1 MPSRHRFRPAP
12 GQPMLAHV
20 TSRIV
25 NRAFW
30 FDEEAKRVF
39 RGLMRKYEGF
49 GGLRVITYCLM
60 SNHFHLLVEVP
71 ARPEQM
77 LDEEAMLAHLE
88 ATLGKRKAQEYRD
101 LFGLWRSNG
110 CAGEIPKMLAAL
122 WKRMFDLSA
131 FVQALKLGF
140 SKWYNR
146 KHGRKGTLWEERFAS
161 VLVEGA
167 GNAVAT
173 MAAYID
179 LNPVRAGLACDPKEY
194 QWSGY
199 GEAVGGGRMARRGI
213 AMAVG
218 ALRRQKLGDAA
229 AMRWDEAQAVYRK
242 WIYWEG
248 QEVKADG
255 TTPGRKGFAVEQ
267 IEAVLKAGGKLAL
280 ADLVRL
286 RVRHFTAGAVLG
298 SREFVDEIFAG
309 ARERFGPKRTSG
321 ARRLRILE
329 RDAGLYALRDL
340 RNDV

>member
-1 MPSRHRFRPAP
+1 
-12 GQPMLAHV
+12 
-20 TSRIV
+20 
-25 NRAFW
+25 
-30 FDEEAKRVF
+30 
-39 RGLMRKYEGF
+39 
-49 GGLRVITYCLM
+49 
-60 SNHFHLLVEVP
+60 
-71 ARPEQM
+71 
-77 LDEEAMLAHLE
+77 
-88 ATLGKRKAQEYRD
+88 
-101 LFGLWRSNG
+101 
-110 CAGEIPKMLAAL
+110 
-122 WKRMFDLSA
+122 MFDLSA

-179 LNPVRAGLACDPKEY
+179 LNPVRAGLASDPKEY
-194 QWSGY
+194 EWSGY
-199 GEAVGGGRMARRGI
+199 GEAVGGGRLARRGI

-218 ALRRQKLGDAA
+218 ALRRQKLETAA

-242 WIYWEG
+242 WICWEG

-267 IEAVLKAGGKLAL
+267 IEAVLKAGGKLWL
-280 ADLVRL
+280 ADVVRL
-286 RVRHFTAGAVLG
+286 RVRVRHFTVGAVLG
-298 SREFVDEIFAG
+298 SREFVDEVFAG

-340 RNDV
+340 QKS